1 MAKFD
6 ESGEL
11 AKALLRCAGTGV
23 YIVQNGKFRYF
34 NPLFLELTGYSES
47 ELLGKYSL
55 DLVHPEDRET
65 VRKKAIDNL
74 KGGSSLPYEYRFI
87 KKSGEIIWV
96 LEKVTSTEYKGK
108 RATVGSFLDITE
120 LKWAEEALEESR
132 GKYKSIVETSG
143 AGVLT
148 GDLSGNIAFVN
159 ESFCKILGYSFEE
172 LVGKPF
178 ADFVHP
184 DDKAIAV
191 EKFTEGLMHPEEDY
205 HLEFRAIRKD
215 GRTVWIYPSVSPIF
229 HKGTLTSGMA
239 IVFDI
244 TERKKLEDALK
255 KSEERY
261 RTILEEIEDN
271 YFETDLAGN
280 FIFVNDSMCRTMGY
294 SKEELIG
301 MNYQAFAAKEDI
313 EVVYRDF
320 NRVFRTGET
329 MKRLSYKFIQKN
341 GTVGF
346 GELSVSAI
354 KDETGNVIAF
364 RGIARDVTER
374 MRLERELNDIATHD
388 FLTGLPN
395 RMLLHD
401 RLTVALATAKRN
413 KTKLAVMMLDL
424 DRFKVVNDT
433 FGHIMGDKVLRI
445 AGERLVALV
454 RKSDTVARVGGDEF
468 LVLLPKIAHVEDTI
482 KVAHKILGVFRKPF
496 VLNDHRIRI
505 TTSVGIAIYP
515 NDGDDSETLMKNADI
530 AMYWVKEQERDNY
543 ASYST
548 GKVNAL

>member
-34 NPLFLELTGYSES
+34 NPLFVELTGYSES

-55 DLVHPEDRET
+55 DLVHPEDREI
-65 VRKKAIDNL
+65 VRNKAIDNL

-96 LEKVTSTEYKGK
+96 LEKVTSTEYKGR

-120 LKWAEEALEESR
+120 
-132 GKYKSIVETSG
+132 II
-143 AGVLT
+143 
-148 GDLSGNIAFVN
+148 N
-159 ESFCKILGYSFEE
+159 
-172 LVGKPF
+172 
-178 ADFVHP
+178 
-184 DDKAIAV
+184 
-191 EKFTEGLMHPEEDY
+191 
-205 HLEFRAIRKD
+205 
-215 GRTVWIYPSVSPIF
+215 
-229 HKGTLTSGMA
+229 
-239 IVFDI
+239 
-244 TERKKLEDALK
+244 LEDAVK

-261 RTILEEIEDN
+261 RTILEEIKDT

-280 FIFVNDSMCRTMGY
+280 FIFVNDSMCSAMGY

-301 MNYQAFAAKEDI
+301 MNYRVLASKEDV

-329 MKRLSYKFIQKN
+329 LKGLSYKWIQKD
-341 GTVGF
+341 GTIGF
-346 GELSVSAI
+346 GELSVSPI
-354 KDETGNVIAF
+354 KDETGRVIAF
-364 RGIARDVTER
+364 RGVARNVTER
-374 MRLERELNDIATHD
+374 KRLERELNDIATHD

-395 RMLLHD
+395 RLLLQD
-401 RLTVALATAKRN
+401 RLNVALATAKRN
-413 KTKLAVMMLDL
+413 KSELAVMMLDL

-433 FGHIMGDKVLRI
+433 FGHSMGDKVLRV

-468 LVLLPKIAHVEDTI
+468 LVLLPKIDNVEDTI
-482 KVAHKILGVFRKPF
+482 KVAQKILAVFRKPF
-496 VLNDHRIRI
+496 ALNDHRIRI

-515 NDGDDSETLMKNADI
+515 NDGEDSETLMKNADI

-543 ASYST
+543 ATYST
-548 GKVNAL
+548 GKVNALQ

>member
-23 YIVQNGKFRYF
+23 YIVHNGKFRYF

-55 DLVHPEDRET
+55 NLVHPEDRET

-132 GKYKSIVETSG
+132 GRYKSIVETGG

-148 GDLSGNIAFVN
+148 GDLSGNMAFVN
-159 ESFCKILGYSFEE
+159 EAFCKILGYSFEE

-178 ADFVHP
+178 VDFVHP
-184 DDKAIAV
+184 DDKANV
-191 EKFTEGLMHPEEDY
+191 LDKFAEGLMHPDKDY

-229 HKGTLTSGMA
+229 NKGTLTSGMA

-244 TERKKLEDALK
+244 TERHKLEDALK

-261 RTILEEIEDN
+261 RTILEEIQDN

-280 FIFVNDSMCRTMGY
+280 FIFVNDSMCRAMGY

-301 MNYQAFAAKEDI
+301 MNYTVLASKEDV

-329 MKRLSYKFIQKN
+329 LKGLSYKWIKKS
-341 GTVGF
+341 GTIGF
-346 GELSVSAI
+346 GELSVSPI

-374 MRLERELNDIATHD
+374 NRLVRELNDIATHD

-395 RMLLHD
+395 RMLLQD

-413 KTKLAVMMLDL
+413 RTKLAVMMLDL

-433 FGHIMGDKVLRI
+433 FGHTMGDKVLRI
-445 AGERLVALV
+445 ASERLEALV

-468 LVLLPKIAHVEDTI
+468 LVLLPKIAHVEDAI
-482 KVAHKILGVFRKPF
+482 KVARKILGVFRKPF

-505 TTSVGIAIYP
+505 TTSVGIAVYP
-515 NDGDDSETLMKNADI
+515 NDGDDSEALMKNADI
-530 AMYWVKEQERDNY
+530 AMYWVKEQERDSY
-543 ASYST
+543 ATYST

>member
-6 ESGEL
+6 ESAEL
-11 AKALLRCAGTGV
+11 AQALVRCAGTGV
-23 YIVQNGKFRYF
+23 YIVQNGKFRYV
-34 NPLFLELTGYSES
+34 NPLFLELTGYSEP

-55 DLVHPEDRET
+55 DLVHTEDRET
-65 VRKKAIDNL
+65 VRKKAIDSL
-74 KGGSSLPYEYRFI
+74 KGGSSLPYEYRFV
-87 KKSGEIIWV
+87 KKNGEIIWV

-108 RATVGSFLDITE
+108 RATVGSFLDVTE
-120 LKWAEEALEESR
+120 LKQAEEALAESQAR
-132 GKYKSIVETSG
+132 YRSIVETGG

-148 GDLSGNIAFVN
+148 GDLNGNITFVN
-159 ESFCKILGYSFEE
+159 ESFCKILGYSQEE
-172 LVGKPF
+172 LTGKPF
-178 ADFVHP
+178 AVFIHP
-184 DDKAIAV
+184 DDIALV
-191 EKFTEGLMHPEEDY
+191 LERFADGLGHPEVEY
-205 HLEFRAIRKD
+205 QLEFRAIHKD
-215 GRTVWIYPSVSPIF
+215 GHTVWIYPSVSPVF
-229 HKGTLTSGMA
+229 HKNTLTAGMA

-244 TERKKLEDALK
+244 TERKKLEEALK
-255 KSEERY
+255 TSEERY
-261 RTILEEIEDN
+261 RTILEEIQDN

-280 FIFVNDSMCRTMGY
+280 FIFVNDAMCRTLGY

-301 MNYQAFAAKEDI
+301 MNYQVFAAKEDA

-329 MKRLSYKFIQKN
+329 MKGLSYKFIQKN

-346 GELSVSAI
+346 GELSVSAT

-374 MRLERELNDIATHD
+374 KRLERELNDIATHD

-395 RMLLHD
+395 RLLLQD
-401 RLTVALATAKRN
+401 RLNVALAGARRN
-413 KTKLAVMMLDL
+413 RTKLAVMMLDL

-433 FGHIMGDKVLRI
+433 FGHSLGDKVLRV

-468 LVLLPKIAHVEDTI
+468 LVLLPKIARVEDSI
-482 KVAHKILGVFRKPF
+482 RVARKILEAFRKPF
-496 VLNDHRIRI
+496 VINSFKVRI
-505 TTSVGIAIYP
+505 TNSVGIAIYP
-515 NDGDDSETLMKNADI
+515 EDGEDSDTLLRNADI
-530 AMYWVKEQERDNY
+530 AMYWVKEQGRDNY